1 MRVHIGKYTHYT
13 SMPFECIDAAG
24 FPTARINEK
33 LEVLLLL
40 TGLRA
45 TMFADESLTI
55 LFRHAFAEAYK
66 TYFRILTTS
75 IIVLIY

>member
-1 MRVHIGKYTHYT
+1 
-13 SMPFECIDAAG
+13 MPFDCTDAAG
-24 FPTARINEK
+24 FPTASINEK

-66 TYFRILTTS
+66 NYFRILT
-75 IIVLIY
+75 IPILLLIY

>member
-1 MRVHIGKYTHYT
+1 MCVHIGNYTHYT
-13 SMPFECIDAAG
+13 SMPFDCTDAAG
-24 FPTARINEK
+24 FPTASINEK

-66 TYFRILTTS
+66 NYFRILT
-75 IIVLIY
+75 IPVLLLIY

>member
-1 MRVHIGKYTHYT
+1 
-13 SMPFECIDAAG
+13 MPFEYMDAEG
-24 FPTARINEK
+24 LPTTNINEK

-55 LFRHAFAEAYK
+55 LFRHAFAEA
-66 TYFRILTTS
+66 
-75 IIVLIY
+75 